1 MTKDLSKRPDQI
13 RIPLSKATTKAIH
26 EATERYQV
34 PVRSIIENRVN
45 NFVEGNIETILKDHF
60 SRLFSATS

>member
-26 EATERYQV
+26 EATEKYNL
-34 PVRSIIENRVN
+34 PVRSIIEKRVN
-45 NFVEGNIETILKDHF
+45 EVVDGNIQDILTEHF
-60 SRLFSATS
+60 SKLFSTSS